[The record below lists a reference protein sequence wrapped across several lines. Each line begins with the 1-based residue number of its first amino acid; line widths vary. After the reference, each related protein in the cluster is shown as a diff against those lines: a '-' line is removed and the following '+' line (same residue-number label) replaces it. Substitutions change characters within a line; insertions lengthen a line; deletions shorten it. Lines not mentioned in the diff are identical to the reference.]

1 MTPSILSGEAAFGL
15 RYEFGSAI
23 RAAANRNHMRTP
35 LTMGV
40 FFMMPC
46 RGVGIGWGFR
56 SGANFGEEFGAFEGA
71 EGAVVFVFDLG
82 AVAEEVFVEEIVG
95 VVVGSFEHAE
105 GEAFEGVGGG
115 FGVLGEAEAFGEL
128 GLIKGVEPGGFGV
141 GEALDEPLLLGE
153 ALDEEG
159 FGGALRGK
167 VGEERGFE
175 GVVFGLVLEGKNG
188 ELGGEAVLEGVET
201 GGLFAGVGFG
211 AGGLLG
217 IAPVGGALFFGG
229 HEFLQI
235 QGDIGGQEF

>member
-1 MTPSILSGEAAFGL
+1 MD
-15 RYEFGSAI
+15 
-23 RAAANRNHMRTP
+23 
-35 LTMGV
+35 
-40 FFMMPC
+40 
-46 RGVGIGWGFR
+46 GWGWT
-56 SGANFGEEFGAFEGA
+56 ALEAEETGAFEGA
-71 EGAVVFVFDLG
+71 EGALVFVFDLG
-82 AVAEEVFVEEIVG
+82 AVAEEVFVEE
-95 VVVGSFEHAE
+95 VVVGRFEHAE

-128 GLIKGVEPGGFGV
+128 GLVEGVEPRGFGV

-153 ALDEEG
+153 AFDEEG

-167 VGEERGFE
+167 VGEERGLE
-175 GVVFGLVLEGKNG
+175 GVVFGLVLERENG
-188 ELGGEAVLEGVET
+188 ELSGEAVFEGVET

-229 HEFLQI
+229 HEFLHI